1 MLANKYEINKYLLKP
16 LNFETVQ
23 IAFFIVND
31 VLFAKLVY
39 GNPGKEKC
47 PYLSWKLVINKN
59 II

>member
-31 VLFAKLVY
+31 VLLPKLETLVKKNALTFP
-39 GNPGKEKC
+39 GN
-47 PYLSWKLVINKN
+47 
-59 II
+59 